1 MLKQKSKILFC
12 IFLITI
18 LISSVCFATDAT
30 PTESAELTT
39 TGTSETTGEN
49 TTTAE
54 TTEQEPEWV
63 NDDMYLFDKD
73 IVIDKVVDGNVFAFG
88 TNVTIKGEVGG
99 ELFVFADT
107 LEIDET
113 GYIYCGLYGFAKKVI
128 IKGVAYDVYLASEDF
143 KLENSGIVY
152 RDLRLIASKAE
163 LNGKIRR
170 NAHIISNN
178 ISFPEGED
186 AHIGG
191 DLNYFAT
198 NELNLTKTAV
208 LGSINYNKV
217 NETTEKAVGE
227 VIVSK
232 IISKIKDLLSLLFST
247 FIVALLAMF
256 LTPKFF
262 AKVTN
267 MKASKV
273 LLSIPVG
280 LGAIIASVFIII
292 FIIVLSLFITFT
304 MKVSLAFTVLFFL
317 VCAFA
322 TSIASIVISGFITNK
337 FKLQGK
343 VKFILI
349 ALASSF
355 VIWLLSLIPFIGW
368 IFGAVFTWLGLGA
381 VVFSFFTKAPTKE
394 INE

>member
-30 PTESAELTT
+30 PTETATTSAP
-39 TGTSETTGEN
+39 ETTGEN
-49 TTTAE
+49 TTTTDA
-54 TTEQEPEWV
+54 TTQEPEWV

-99 ELFVFADT
+99 ELFVCADT
-107 LEIDET
+107 LEIDES

-152 RDLRLIASKAE
+152 RDLRLVANQVE

-178 ISFPEGED
+178 IKFPDGED
-186 AHIGG
+186 AHVGG

-198 NELNLTKTAV
+198 SELDLPKTAV

-217 NETTEKAVGE
+217 NELSEKTTGE
-227 VIVSK
+227 VIAST
-232 IISKIKDLLSLLFST
+232 IISKVKDLLSLLFST
-247 FIVALLAMF
+247 FIVTLVAMW

-262 AKVTN
+262 AKATN
-267 MKASKV
+267 MKVSKIF
-273 LLSIPVG
+273 LSIPVG
-280 LGAIIASVFIII
+280 LGAIVASIIVIALIL
-292 FIIVLSLFITFT
+292 VLSLFIGFT
-304 MKVSLAFTVLFFL
+304 MKVSLAFTTLIIL
-317 VCAFA
+317 LAAFA
-322 TSIASIVISGFITNK
+322 TSIACIAISGFITNK
-337 FKLQGK
+337 FNIQGK

-349 ALASSF
+349 TLAIAL
-355 VIWLLSLIPFIGW
+355 VIWLISLIPFIGW
-368 IFGAVFTWLGLGA
+368 IFGTVITWIGLGA
-381 VVFSFFTKAPTKE
+381 VVFSFFTKAPEKE
-394 INE
+394 VKE